1 MNDVL
6 FDLVEQRLDGE
17 MDEQTWQAA
26 LAEHGAELEQL
37 LAEEQGIRQAVQTLP
52 RPAMPAALQ
61 AQLKG
66 IAKNAASTDTAPAAS
81 AAPADNEAPRTLLF
95 PILNTVAAV
104 AAGIA
109 VVAMAFILQAQPS
122 DGTTEQLAL
131 HDNTA
136 QEPAPR
142 WEDGQAKTG
151 ARKTNQAPA
160 ELAESMDFA
169 DEEADST
176 IVKADA
182 KLQQRRS
189 AAPAANEAA
198 NLVADDMADRI
209 AIEEIETEA
218 GAAADKHAE
227 KPVVSASSF
236 AAPQQPGKAKLEKK
250 SAQENDRSKTVVTN
264 DIKQGAQE
272 MARKEDSTFIGTV
285 RTDMDAGA
293 KPDMDTPIAEQE
305 MLAALDEARKN
316 VQADPTVK
324 DAIADQANREG
335 VPQGAALERQ
345 RAVLKEALS
354 VEEAL
359 NKELDHKQAPQ
370 LHLRLGIQ
378 KKSDHLSLNI
388 EMDDVETQWFK
399 QAILNMTLLGLD
411 SNNTIQWRSPIKT
424 HKINDDIIELRSDSL
439 PPANVKQI
447 VLESLGQR
455 SAPVAMPSGE

>member
-17 MDEQTWQAA
+17 MDEQAWQAA
-26 LAEHGAELEQL
+26 LAEHGPELEQL

-52 RPAMPAALQ
+52 RPAMPAALR
-61 AQLKG
+61 AQLKD
-66 IAKNAASTDTAPAAS
+66 IATNAASTDTAPAAS
-81 AAPADNEAPRTLLF
+81 AANEAPRTLLF

-122 DGTTEQLAL
+122 DETTEQLAL
-131 HDNTA
+131 HNDTA

-142 WEDGQAKTG
+142 WEDSQAKTG
-151 ARKTNQAPA
+151 VRKTNQAPA
-160 ELAESMDFA
+160 ELTESMDFA
-169 DEEADST
+169 EDEEADTT

-209 AIEEIETEA
+209 AIEELETEA
-218 GAAADKHAE
+218 SASADKHSA
-227 KPVVSASSF
+227 KPAVSASAF
-236 AAPQQPGKAKLEKK
+236 AAPQQPGAAKLEKK
-250 SAQENDRSKTVVTN
+250 SAPDKERSKAAASN
-264 DIKQGAQE
+264 DLKQKTQEKDGMDGANYV
-272 MARKEDSTFIGTV
+272 GTLS
-285 RTDMDAGA
+285 TDMDAGA
-293 KPDMDTPIAEQE
+293 KSDMNKPIPDQE
-305 MLAALDEARKN
+305 MQAALDEARKN
-316 VQADPTVK
+316 VQTESAVK
-324 DAIADQANREG
+324 DAMADQANREG

-345 RAVLKEALS
+345 RTVLKEALS

-378 KKSDHLSLNI
+378 KKTDHLSLNI

-399 QAILNMTLLGLD
+399 QAILNMTLLGID
-411 SNNTIQWRSPIKT
+411 SNNVIQWRSPIKT
-424 HKINDDIIELRSDSL
+424 HKINDDIIELRSEGL

-455 SAPVAMPSGE
+455 SAPVVMPSGE